1 MPPRSANANAMAGPS
16 NAQDELTATV
26 FGAVESL
33 SQVRKAHFLL
43 ETSLALIESGR
54 YGEEVE
60 NYLDVYLRTPGLE
73 KQDIA
78 RALLARGNARK
89 TAGDKLLARAQQDFQ
104 AVAKL
109 DPSNPTRIGGP
120 AQERQSLPPA
130 HTLAICAPARLGHI
144 IHFVDE
150 PASQRA
156 PPEIWEL
163 IARFIPRYHLRSWLF
178 VSAFHRDI
186 AVRLIF
192 HTIDLYFGE
201 DQDLNRGL
209 DIFDRVKAD
218 PVFASRVKALRL
230 HWAYEE
236 NDMFDLMTRM
246 FKSALPAFI
255 ALREFEW
262 IGYPELRAE
271 MVQAVLQTHPNL
283 QTLGLIGWH
292 FDAVGVSAFRGL
304 RKFILRAEDDDG
316 FADMGEVRTVL
327 DQNQATLR
335 HLTLGAY
342 LQRNHS
348 WDHAFQSATIR
359 NLTHLE
365 LVDTRISHVVLA
377 RIAHAHRLES
387 LTLHGTFEEPCSA
400 SVVFGSDH
408 IIDGVHTFLPHLEEF
423 RFIMVGHDDDLNLF
437 QSVTQF
443 LRQRPKLRRLD
454 LGCCPWDLAHSVLPD
469 LTNLRA
475 LRVRIANLTDA
486 SLRALLDAIPRTML
500 AIHLETDVSA
510 KPIHEYAPA
519 FSIFPALA
527 MLHLNGK
534 RRRPQPNLL
543 SDKEF
548 QVQTELWTTS
558 ARSIAHV
565 LPSIDFVGWHGEQ
578 YVVVRG
584 GGGKSDQV
592 ELKELPSR
600 RRLDCA
606 KGVDLGSEDAAW
618 MERKDLPMD
627 YEMPGLQQT

>member
-1 MPPRSANANAMAGPS
+1 MPGPSRNANTNANAMAAHS
-16 NAQDELTATV
+16 QATQDELTQTV

-33 SQVRKAHFLL
+33 SQVRKAGFLL
-43 ETSLALIESGR
+43 ETSLALIEGGR
-54 YGEEVE
+54 YGDEVE
-60 NYLDVYLRTPGLE
+60 NYLEVYLRTPGLE
-73 KQDIA
+73 RQDVA

-89 TAGDKLLARAQQDFQ
+89 MAGERLLAKAQQDFQ

-109 DPSNPTRIGGP
+109 DPSNRELQGYL
-120 AQERQSLPPA
+120 RRSNM
-130 HTLAICAPARLGHI
+130 

-156 PPEIWEL
+156 PPEIWER

-201 DQDLNRGL
+201 DQDVNRGL
-209 DIFDRVKAD
+209 DIFDRVKSD
-218 PVFASRVKALRL
+218 PVFASRVRALRL

-236 NDMFDLMTRM
+236 NDMFDLMCRM
-246 FKSALPAFI
+246 FKSALPAFC

-262 IGYPELRAE
+262 IGYPELRAD
-271 MVQAVLQTHPNL
+271 MVQAVLQAQPHLHTV
-283 QTLGLIGWH
+283 GLIGWH
-292 FDAVGVSAFRGL
+292 FDAVGVSAFSGL

-327 DQNQATLR
+327 DHNQETLR

-377 RIAHAHRLES
+377 RISHAHRLES

-408 IIDGVHTFLPHLEEF
+408 IIDGVHTFLPHLEEL
-423 RFIMVGHDDDLNLF
+423 RFVMVGHDDDHGLF
-437 QSVTQF
+437 QSVAQF

-454 LGCCPWDLAHSVLPD
+454 LGCCPWDLLHGVLPD
-469 LTNLRA
+469 LAGLRVLRA
-475 LRVRIANLTDA
+475 RISNLNEGT
-486 SLRALLDAIPRTML
+486 LKALVSSIPRGMQAL
-500 AIHLETDVSA
+500 HVECAVSD
-510 KPIHEYAPA
+510 KPVHEYASA
-519 FSIFPALA
+519 FKIFSSIG
-527 MLHLNGK
+527 MLHLDSN

-543 SDKEF
+543 SDKEY
-548 QVQTELWTTS
+548 QVQTDQWAS
-558 ARSIAHV
+558 NARSIARA
-565 LPSIDFVGWHGEQ
+565 LPTLDFVGWHGEH
-578 YVVVRG
+578 YVVVRSSAG
-584 GGGKSDQV
+584 ESGREKVD
-592 ELKELPSR
+592 LKELPAR

-606 KGVDLGSEDAAW
+606 KGVDFGSEDAAW

-627 YEMPGLQQT
+627 YETPGLQQT

>member
-1 MPPRSANANAMAGPS
+1 MQTQAH
-16 NAQDELTATV
+16 DELTQTV
-26 FGAVESL
+26 FDAVESL
-33 SQVRKAHFLL
+33 THVRKAGFLL
-43 ETSLALIESGR
+43 ETALALIEAGR
-54 YGEEVE
+54 YGDEVE
-60 NYLDVYLRTPGLE
+60 KYLEVYLRTPNLE
-73 KQDIA
+73 TQDIS

-89 TAGDKLLARAQQDFQ
+89 MAGERLMAKAQADFQ

-109 DPSNPTRIGGP
+109 DPSN
-120 AQERQSLPPA
+120 RQLQGFLRRSDM
-130 HTLAICAPARLGHI
+130 

-156 PPEIWEL
+156 PPEIWER
-163 IARFIPRYHLRSWLF
+163 IARFIPRYHLRTWLF

-192 HTIDLYFGE
+192 HTVDLYFGE
-201 DQDLNRGL
+201 DQEHNRGL

-218 PVFASRVKALRL
+218 PTFARRVKALRL

-236 NDMFDLMTRM
+236 NDMFDIICRM
-246 FKSALPAFI
+246 FISALPAFS

-262 IGYPELRAE
+262 IGYPELRADL
-271 MVQAVLQTHPNL
+271 VQAVLQAQPRLH
-283 QTLGLIGWH
+283 TLGLIGWH
-292 FDAVGVSAFRGL
+292 FDAVGVSGFHGL
-304 RKFILRAEDDDG
+304 RTFILRAEDDDG

-327 DQNQATLR
+327 DENQETLR

-359 NLTHLE
+359 NLTQLE

-423 RFIMVGHDDDLNLF
+423 RFVMVGHDDDLGLF
-437 QSVTQF
+437 QSVAQF
-443 LRQRPKLRRLD
+443 LKQRPKLRRLD
-454 LGCCPWDLAHSVLPD
+454 LGNCPWDLVHSVLPA
-469 LTNLRA
+469 LKGLRV
-475 LRVRIANLTDA
+475 LRVRIPKLNDA
-486 SLRALLDAIPRTML
+486 SLHILLKAIPREL
-500 AIHLETDVSA
+500 SALHLETAVSEKLIHHYA
-510 KPIHEYAPA
+510 KA
-519 FSIFPALA
+519 FKVFHSIS
-527 MLHLNGK
+527 MLHLDSN

-543 SDKEF
+543 SDKEY
-548 QVQTELWTTS
+548 QLHTEEWAAH
-558 ARSIAHV
+558 ARSIAQD
-565 LPSIDFVGWHGEQ
+565 LPTLDFVGWHGEH
-578 YVVVRG
+578 YVVVRHG
-584 GGGKSDQV
+584 GDGSAKSGRV
-592 ELKELPSR
+592 ELKELPAR

-606 KGVDLGSEDAAW
+606 KGVDFGTGDAAW

-627 YEMPGLQQT
+627 YEAPGLLQS

>member
-1 MPPRSANANAMAGPS
+1 MPPRSTTANAMAGPS
-16 NAQDELTATV
+16 QVQDELTATV

-33 SQVRKAHFLL
+33 TQVRKANFLL

-73 KQDIA
+73 KKDVA
-78 RALLARGNARK
+78 RALLARGHARK

-109 DPSNPTRIGGP
+109 DPSNRELQGYL
-120 AQERQSLPPA
+120 RRSNM
-130 HTLAICAPARLGHI
+130 

-163 IARFIPRYHLRSWLF
+163 IARFIPRYHLRTWLF

-246 FKSALPAFI
+246 FKSALPAFS

-262 IGYPELRAE
+262 IGYPELRVE

-283 QTLGLIGWH
+283 HTLGLIGWH
-292 FDAVGVSAFRGL
+292 FDAVGVSEFRGL

-316 FADMGEVRTVL
+316 FADMGEVRRVL
-327 DQNQATLR
+327 DQNQGTLR

-348 WDHAFQSATIR
+348 WDHAFQSTTIR

-400 SVVFGSDH
+400 RVVFGSDH
-408 IIDGVHTFLPHLEEF
+408 VIDGVHTFLPHLEEL
-423 RFIMVGHDDDLNLF
+423 RFIMVGHDDDINLF

-454 LGCCPWDLAHSVLPD
+454 LGCCPWDLVHSVLPD
-469 LTNLRA
+469 LVDLRA

-486 SLRALLDAIPRTML
+486 ALNALISAIPRAMT
-500 AIHLETDVSA
+500 AIHLETAASA
-510 KPIHEYAPA
+510 KPIDEYASA
-519 FSIFPALA
+519 FSAFPSLT
-527 MLHLNGK
+527 MLHLNGA

-548 QVQTELWTTS
+548 QVQTELWAAS
-558 ARSIAHV
+558 ARGIAGA
-565 LPSIDFVGWHGEQ
+565 LPALDFVGWHGEH
-578 YVVVRG
+578 YVVVRHAG
-584 GGGKSDQV
+584 SGGGKAEKV

-606 KGVDLGSEDAAW
+606 KGVDLGTDDAAW
-618 MERKDLPMD
+618 TERKDLPMD